1 MGITARGI
9 VLPEELN
16 FVVIDQCLKSL
27 QSSTFVKRKVESV
40 ESYLSKFTT
49 VHLSPKV
56 FVFRTQLVVKSVLKG
71 SEFFHSCMY
80 VLLYIGHRG

>member
-1 MGITARGI
+1 MGITAKGI

-27 QSSTFVKRKVESV
+27 QSSTFIKHKVK
-40 ESYLSKFTT
+40 SYLSKFTI

-56 FVFRTQLVVKSVLKG
+56 FVPN
-71 SEFFHSCMY
+71 
-80 VLLYIGHRG
+80 